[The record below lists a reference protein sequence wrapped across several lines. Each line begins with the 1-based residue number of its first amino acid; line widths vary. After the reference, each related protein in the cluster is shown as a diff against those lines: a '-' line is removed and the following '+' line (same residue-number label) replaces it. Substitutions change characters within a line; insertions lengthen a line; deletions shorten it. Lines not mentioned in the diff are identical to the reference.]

1 MTIRST
7 LAACVLCAAAATAQ
21 RGEPPVLAGTF
32 EISVGP
38 RAIATETITTKTLA
52 DGRRQVRSAIEMGG
66 RTRIAVTTLDGV
78 EPVDFAWGEGP
89 DARRWPIGDH
99 DAFAANNVWHHYVL
113 IAAFSEPTEKGRRIA
128 LLVPGVK
135 LSRKGSIRY
144 APLRLVEHE
153 GKVLRIGHVV
163 LGLEA
168 FTIDI
173 FFDEAGRTIA
183 MAIPSQNA
191 HAVRTDAKALYWKI
205 RFAPT
210 EAEIESCRTERV
222 ALDNDGLSLVG
233 TLSLP
238 REGKGPFPCAVT
250 ISGSGVQDR
259 DGNPGGANLFRRL
272 ATALGERGIACLR
285 VDDRAAGESAVPTG
299 PTSYRD
305 LIADTAA
312 AVAFARGHDA
322 IDPKRI
328 VLIGHSEGAQTAGI
342 LAAED
347 PAIAAIVLMAG
358 TSKPLDAIV
367 LEQGR
372 YQQSL
377 AKAWTPKTKPMRVI
391 RQLLAMFETAR
402 GGAKDEKI
410 SDLNDYLREH
420 AASDPSKTVAS
431 LKCPILIVQ
440 GERDRK
446 VLAYHAF
453 ALANAAIG
461 GGNER
466 VTVRVFS
473 NLSHDF
479 TPFPD
484 PTTEL
489 DPEALATVDSSVL
502 ATVQRW
508 LVKGMRK

>member
-1 MTIRST
+1 MIHRLL
-7 LAACVLCAAAATAQ
+7 LAACLCGTAAAAQDPA
-21 RGEPPVLAGTF
+21 PPAFTGTF
-32 EISVGP
+32 EISIGP
-38 RAIATETITTKTLA
+38 RVIATETIETKAVA
-52 DGRRQVRSAIEMGG
+52 DGRRQVRSTIEMGG
-66 RTRIAVTTLDGV
+66 RTRLAVTTLDGDRA
-78 EPVDFAWGEGP
+78 VDFAWGDGP
-89 DARRWPIGDH
+89 DARRWPIGEH
-99 DAFAANNVWHHYVL
+99 EAFAANNVWHHYVL
-113 IAAFSEPTEKGRRIA
+113 LAALHAPTKERRRIA

-135 LSRKGSIRY
+135 LARKGSIRR
-144 APLRLVEHE
+144 APARLVEHD
-153 GKVLRIGHVV
+153 GKVSRIGHVV

-168 FTIDI
+168 FTIDV
-173 FFDEAGRTIA
+173 FLDESGRTIA
-183 MAIPSQNA
+183 MAIPSQGA
-191 HAVRTDAKALYWKI
+191 RAVRTDAKDLFWRI

-210 EAEIESCRTERV
+210 AGEGESFRNERV
-222 ALDNDGLSLVG
+222 ALDNGGLALIG
-233 TLSLP
+233 TLSVP
-238 REGKGPFPCAVT
+238 RKGTGPFPCAVT

-272 ATALGERGIACLR
+272 ATALADRGIACLR
-285 VDDRAAGESAVPTG
+285 IDDRAAGESGVPTG

-312 AVAFARGHDA
+312 AIAFARGHDA
-322 IDPKRI
+322 IDAKRV

-377 AKAWTPKTKPMRVI
+377 TKPWTPKTKPMRVI
-391 RQLLAMFETAR
+391 GQLLAMFDAAR

-420 AASDPSKTVAS
+420 AASHPSKTVAAV
-431 LKCPILIVQ
+431 KCPILIVQ

-446 VLAYHAF
+446 VLAHHAF
-453 ALANAAIG
+453 ALANAAID

-466 VTVRVFS
+466 VTVRIFS

-489 DPEALATVDSSVL
+489 DPESLGTVDSKVI

-508 LVKGMRK
+508 LVKGMRQ